1 MRIVPLHGRA
11 LRKEFNMRSF
21 GALHGA
27 VVMALTTGAAADDG
41 AAVRELAPTG
51 TLRVA
56 VAVGPTPSALWT
68 IRDPATG
75 RPGGVP
81 VELGTALAQ
90 QLKVPVEM
98 VEFSASGEIVAAV
111 GADKWDVTFVPVD
124 DERKKVLDFGAPY
137 HLLQSTYLVAPGST
151 IRTMDEVD
159 RPGVRIAGVDG
170 TATFR
175 AARRT
180 APNASPVTVKGPD
193 EAIELMRAGRVDA
206 MALSRE
212 SLAGIVEKVPGA
224 RVLDGGFLNST
235 TAVAVPR
242 NKPAA
247 LAYVT
252 AFIEE
257 AKASGLVRRS
267 LDAMGLTSSQVAP
280 VGMKP

>member
-1 MRIVPLHGRA
+1 
-11 LRKEFNMRSF
+11 MRSLAVLS
-21 GALHGA
+21 GAL
-27 VVMALTTGAAADDG
+27 VMALATGAAADDG
-41 AAVRELAPTG
+41 AAIKELAPTG
-51 TLRVA
+51 KLRVA
-56 VAVGPTPSALWT
+56 IAVGPAPSALWT
-68 IRDPATG
+68 VRDTATG
-75 RPGGVP
+75 KARGVP

-90 QLKVPVEM
+90 KLKVPAEM
-98 VEFSASGEIVAAV
+98 VEFTASGEIVAAV
-111 GADKWDVTFVPVD
+111 DGNTWDVTFVPVD
-124 DERKKVLDFGAPY
+124 DDRRKVLDFGAPY

-151 IRTMDEVD
+151 IKALDDVD

-180 APNASPVTVKGPD
+180 APNATPVTVKSPD
-193 EAIELMRAGRVDA
+193 EAIELMRAGQVDA

-212 SLAGIVEKVPGA
+212 SLGGIVDRLPGA

-235 TAVAVPR
+235 TAVAVAK

-252 AFIEE
+252 AFVEE

-267 LDAMGLTSSQVAP
+267 LDAMGLRSSQVAP
-280 VGMKP
+280 AGMKP